1 MSPARP
7 SPRRCLPRT
16 AGAGSPQRRRPPPAA
31 KQGRCCL
38 RAPQELRDDTW
49 RGERDG
55 GERMD
60 KNWGH
65 SRGLLAGCHSHALR
79 KDDARGDGNNAGIVR
94 PRPLAGD
101 CPLLR
106 RLPHWRPFNSRQV
119 FLLRLLPALS
129 AGTAS
134 PVPAGTPGQRSVD
147 APCLSAALRACA
159 REGGRLLPPGT
170 HSQCQP
176 LSQRKHESSLERGA
190 VAVRVSAL
198 NASLPAPGDIGRSSH
213 KERSGIVP
221 SSLPGDPEEVP
232 MVAG

>member
-1 MSPARP
+1 
-7 SPRRCLPRT
+7 
-16 AGAGSPQRRRPPPAA
+16 
-31 KQGRCCL
+31 
-38 RAPQELRDDTW
+38 
-49 RGERDG
+49 
-55 GERMD
+55 MD

-101 CPLLR
+101 CPLLC

-159 REGGRLLPPGT
+159 REGGRLLPPGA

-198 NASLPAPGDIGRSSH
+198 NASLPAPGDIGRSSD

-232 MVAG
+232 VVAG